1 MITTTWA
8 TRHAVA
14 RAHGCDLTVLWR
26 GPDTRAWIVAMAS
39 TQVDSG
45 VTRSSERAQSAALE
59 AARRH
64 ALGGGQIQLDM
75 F

>member
-1 MITTTWA
+1 MTTTIWT

-26 GPDTRAWIVAMAS
+26 GPDSWAWIVTVVGA
-39 TQVDSG
+39 QVDAG
-45 VTRSSERAQSAALE
+45 VTRSLERAQSAALE

>member
-1 MITTTWA
+1 MTTTTWI

-14 RAHGCDLTVLWR
+14 RTHGCDLIVLWR
-26 GPDTRAWIVAMAS
+26 GPDSWAWVVTVAGA
-39 TQVDSG
+39 QVDSG
-45 VTRSSERAQSAALE
+45 VTRFLEHAQGTALE